1 MVRRH
6 PEMVSSIAVHP
17 ELGPL
22 EGVDD
27 LKSWVTTSP
36 DWASASVL
44 HLSSVFEPEVPVRA
58 FWPRQATAHGVLT
71 AVTVYDLIP
80 DVFPGWY
87 LEDPG
92 SAVVGGAAGK
102 LCAPPTRADPVGIGQ
117 TGHGGAAR
125 RPRETRLGHR
135 QRHLRSLPPPRVRL
149 VAFETAR
156 RGVEGLEPGFVF
168 YQGAFNRR
176 KNVDG
181 LLEAYAQLP
190 RTLVDRHQLVIAC
203 DVAP

>member
-1 MVRRH
+1 
-6 PEMVSSIAVHP
+6 MVSSIAVHP

-87 LEDPG
+87 LEIRG
-92 SAVVGGAAGK
+92 LRRRWRSCREVV
-102 LCAPPTRADPVGIGQ
+102 APPTP
-117 TGHGGAAR
+117 
-125 RPRETRLGHR
+125 
-135 QRHLRSLPPPRVRL
+135 
-149 VAFETAR
+149 
-156 RGVEGLEPGFVF
+156 
-168 YQGAFNRR
+168 
-176 KNVDG
+176 
-181 LLEAYAQLP
+181 
-190 RTLVDRHQLVIAC
+190 C
-203 DVAP
+203 